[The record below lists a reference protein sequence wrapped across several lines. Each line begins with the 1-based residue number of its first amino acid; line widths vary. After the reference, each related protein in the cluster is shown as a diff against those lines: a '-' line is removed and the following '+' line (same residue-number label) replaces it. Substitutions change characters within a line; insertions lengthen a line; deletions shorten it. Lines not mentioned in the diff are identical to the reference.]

1 MAYTCKAC
9 TKYQRLVAQG
19 RHYSTTEDE
28 ITLGSQN
35 NSSSEDSSSSQV
47 SNEDGLEYTTA
58 NSVSLGEQDTGPEQ
72 QMPGGTGQ
80 TTESEEEDAGAVEV
94 SAGAVEVP
102 AVEVPAVEVPR
113 KPSERKPVVSSR
125 RKSGRCRVG
134 CGVCLRAK
142 VPLQSKPYFK
152 QMRRLN
158 GEQ

>member
-35 NSSSEDSSSSQV
+35 DSSSEDSSSSQV

-72 QMPGGTGQ
+72 HMPGGTGQ

-94 SAGAVEVP
+94 SAVEVP
-102 AVEVPAVEVPR
+102 AVEMPAVEVPR
-113 KPSERKPVVSSR
+113 KESVHKPAVSSR
-125 RKSGRCRVG
+125 SKSGRCRVG